1 MPYYALRRKRR
12 TYRKR
17 SYSRKR
23 KAPRRSKGYS
33 RSRRTYRRKP
43 SAKRRRV
50 VGPFAS
56 LGNRIIPHQKI
67 AQLKWMNPDQQQI
80 AYPTP
85 IISGGV
91 YTGQPFDCASP
102 AFQADQNET
111 IDGGAFKYIANNWD
125 QFSVKY
131 MRAQVQKA
139 KYTFEFYGDS
149 QLSGLALSNQVMFGV
164 YLSDKFFV
172 PLLGNIGNFE
182 DLKKSGN
189 LMYKK
194 VNQFDRPTK
203 IVCDVNTIACLQ
215 SSQAVDRMVTVKPF
229 QKYENSAEDI
239 KSAYPA
245 ERHLY
250 VYPFVVQLSDPLG
263 GNLSTLSYSF
273 RVSCVKTVKFDRPI
287 QNFFDVRSLDQYPAY
302 KSALPET
309 FQPRPLYPA
318 GTLDDSKNIEQ
329 DARLEDLEDGQNVQD
344 AAVQFG
350 FANTATALQ
359 INTDAIDDVADDLAA
374 HEAEQFP
381 NVH

>member
-1 MPYYALRRKRR
+1 MPYARKRFRKRTQRRYSRRFRTRRKSL
-12 TYRKR
+12 YKSKR
-17 SYSRKR
+17 YS
-23 KAPRRSKGYS
+23 
-33 RSRRTYRRKP
+33 RTYRRKQP

-56 LGNRIIPHQKI
+56 LGNRTIPHQRI
-67 AQLKWMNPDQQQI
+67 AQLKWMNPEQQQI

-111 IDGGAFKYIANNWD
+111 IDGGAFRYIANNWD
-125 QFSVKY
+125 VYSVKY
-131 MRAQVQKA
+131 MRAQVLKA

-149 QLSGLALSNQVMFGV
+149 QLSGLALANQVMFGV

-245 ERHLY
+245 EKNLFL
-250 VYPFVVQLSDPLG
+250 YPFVVQLSDPLS

-302 KSALPET
+302 KSSLPET
-309 FQPRPLYPA
+309 FEPRPLYPS
-318 GTLDDSKNIEQ
+318 GTLNDDQKNVEQ
-329 DARLEDLEDGQNVQD
+329 DQRLEDLETGQNVQD
-344 AAVQFG
+344 DQAQF
-350 FANTATALQ
+350 FFNTNA
-359 INTDAIDDVADDLAA
+359 DAIVDVADDLAA
-374 HEAEQFP
+374 HEALEGKQA
-381 NVH
+381 H